1 MLRENEF
8 GEASQP
14 VNDIWHDVCT
24 TCHPDMDLAIC
35 GTQVD
40 YDPDKSTNGIAI
52 GQDCVVCIAM
62 LCPTC
67 PEEEQKQIIGRI
79 GE

>member
-1 MLRENEF
+1 MSESN
-8 GEASQP
+8 S
-14 VNDIWHDVCT
+14 DIWHDVCT

-35 GTQVD
+35 GTKVE
-40 YDPDKSTNGIAI
+40 YSPDESTIDI
-52 GQDCVVCIAM
+52 EEGQNCVVCIAM

-67 PEEEQKQIIGRI
+67 PEEEQKEIVGRI